1 MIRFETTLG
10 NVDIK
15 LFPEEAPLTVE
26 NFLSYVRSGFFEDTV
41 FHRIIPGFVVQGG
54 GLTADMDRK
63 QTHAPIR
70 NEADNGLK
78 NRRGTLSMARTQDP
92 HSATSQ
98 FFINLSDNVALD
110 CGGGNPGYAVF
121 AEVVAGMEVVDAMA
135 RVETGR
141 RGFHDDV
148 PIEPILVTAVQELDA

>member
-1 MIRFETTLG
+1 
-10 NVDIK
+10 
-15 LFPEEAPLTVE
+15 
-26 NFLSYVRSGFFEDTV
+26 
-41 FHRIIPGFVVQGG
+41 
-54 GLTADMDRK
+54 
-63 QTHAPIR
+63 
-70 NEADNGLK
+70 
-78 NRRGTLSMARTQDP
+78 MARTQDP